1 MLLDTFRNTLVK
13 KFLGNDLVP
22 RLVKYLIKC
31 PHYIT
36 KSGRKNTFGL
46 SLCVETSRGS
56 SARSVGVVGF
66 CLHVKFSCNLQLL
79 KKFNFQ
85 EKFEDEG
92 L

>member
-1 MLLDTFRNTLVK
+1 MSQAPALRK
-13 KFLGNDLVP
+13 SKDL
-22 RLVKYLIKC
+22 C
-31 PHYIT
+31 HIT

-66 CLHVKFSCNLQLL
+66 CLHVKFSCHLQLL